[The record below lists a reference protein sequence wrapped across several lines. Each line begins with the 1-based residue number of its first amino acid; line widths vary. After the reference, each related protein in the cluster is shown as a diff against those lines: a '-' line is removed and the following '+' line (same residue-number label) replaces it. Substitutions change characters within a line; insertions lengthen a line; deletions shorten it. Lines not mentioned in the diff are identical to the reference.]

1 MTHRIYQDLYLKKAA
16 DNIIINIKCKHLNI
30 ILKENY
36 LSSYTFSTNNIILPF
51 SDSISLSLRF
61 PFLFLSDV
69 LGLILNCIFE
79 DVSPLVLH
87 LELLKDVPFKS
98 RLDFLGDGVDLLL
111 IFLGFGGTAGLLGLF
126 RELDDLEPPN

>member
-1 MTHRIYQDLYLKKAA
+1 M
-16 DNIIINIKCKHLNI
+16 
-30 ILKENY
+30 
-36 LSSYTFSTNNIILPF
+36 SSYTFITNNIILPF
-51 SDSISLSLRF
+51 SDSISLSLRC

-126 RELDDLEPPN
+126 RELDDLEPAN